1 MFTELDKLSEK
12 YKKCEK
18 QLCLIPQVAHFVD
31 SWPSSSTG
39 MDSLPSALKRKFRVG
54 DFAASNHGFAPKRTK
69 YSIYNNSGWAPFDGI
84 WVIFLD
90 SNAYLLTCCLCQYS
104 TISLKDL
111 HPINFLCSTS
121 LIQNL
126 HNLAVVCEH
135 GISLSSN
142 VRRTA
147 SATVT
152 VSTIFLDLTHF

>member
-1 MFTELDKLSEK
+1 MS
-12 YKKCEK
+12 Y
-18 QLCLIPQVAHFVD
+18 
-31 SWPSSSTG
+31 SSSG
-39 MDSLPSALKRKFRVG
+39 PFCWFVAFKQYWNGLSPFSAETEVPGRRFRSVQPW
-54 DFAASNHGFAPKRTK
+54 FCTK
-69 YSIYNNSGWAPFDGI
+69 AYQIFHIQQLWLSSFWWI

-90 SNAYLLTCCLCQYS
+90 SNVYLLTCCLCQYS

-121 LIQNL
+121 LIHNL